1 MQEVIVENR
10 KTGHRKQMT
19 VTQAKMLDLKYR
31 IIPDAITTE
40 KSPTF
45 TPPIEKKTELEELQ
59 EKYFE
64 KFKAKPHHR
73 LGVAKLKELIEQV
86 S

>member
-1 MQEVIVENR
+1 MPDVIVENR

-19 VTQAKMLDLKYR
+19 ATAAKALDLKYR
-31 IIPDAITTE
+31 IVPEAITTE

-45 TPPIEKKTELEELQ
+45 TPPIENKSELEILQ
-59 EKYFE
+59 EKYSQ
-64 KFKAKPHHR
+64 KFGNKPHHR
-73 LGVAKLKELIEQV
+73 LGIAKLKELIEQV

>member
-1 MQEVIVENR
+1 M
-10 KTGHRKQMT
+10 
-19 VTQAKMLDLKYR
+19 AKNLDLKYR
-31 IIPDAITTE
+31 IVPEAITTE
-40 KSPTF
+40 KSHTF

-59 EKYFE
+59 EKYSQ
-64 KFKAKPHHR
+64 KFGNKPHHR